1 MTIYVDV
8 SAAVHQRAGLGRYA
22 ASLTQA
28 LLPRL
33 SHRLTLFYN
42 REKGIAL
49 PAGLEHVPART
60 VSLSYKSWRML
71 VWAGQ
76 LMRIPFNRLTPN
88 AALFHATEH
97 LVLPLKNVPTV
108 LTIHDLIFR
117 YFPEHHKPLNRWY
130 LNMTMPLYCRRAD
143 HIIAVSEATR
153 RDIINAYHI
162 APEKVSVIYEAADPR
177 FQPQLRAT
185 VEAMR
190 TRYHL
195 PAEYLLY
202 VGTIEPRKNLTR
214 LLRVWEPLY
223 LAKEAPR
230 LVIAGK
236 RGWLT
241 GDFYTTLENS
251 PARDGVLITGY
262 IQDCDLP
269 AIYAGATAFVFPS
282 LCEGFGLPPLE
293 AMACGTPV
301 VCSDT
306 SSLPEVVGEAALTFD
321 PTDDAGIAEALRRIV
336 KDKEL
341 QAELRELG
349 VQRAAGFSWGRA
361 AQETVSVYRKLVGSL

>member
-8 SAAVHQRAGLGRYA
+8 SAAVHQRAGLGQYA

-33 SHRLTLFYN
+33 SHRLALFYN
-42 REKGIAL
+42 REKGITV

-60 VSLSYKSWRML
+60 VSFSYKSWRML
-71 VWAGQ
+71 VWMGQ
-76 LMRIPFNRLTPN
+76 LAHIPFNRLIPN

-97 LVLPLKNVPTV
+97 LVLPVKNVPTV
-108 LTIHDLIFR
+108 LTVHDLIFR
-117 YFPEHHKPLNRWY
+117 NFPEHHKPLNRWY

-143 HIIAVSEATR
+143 HIIAVSESTR
-153 RDIINAYHI
+153 HDIIAAYHVP
-162 APEKVSVIYEAADPR
+162 PEKVSVIYEAANPR
-177 FQPQLRAT
+177 FQPQLHAT

-195 PAEYLLY
+195 PVEYLLY

-223 LAKEAPR
+223 QAKEVPP
-230 LVIAGK
+230 LVIVGK
-236 RGWLT
+236 RGWLS
-241 GDFYTTLENS
+241 GDFFTRLENS
-251 PARDGVLITGY
+251 PARDGVLLTGY

-269 AIYAGATAFVFPS
+269 TIYGGATALVFPS

-293 AMACGTPV
+293 AMACGAPV
-301 VCSDT
+301 VCSNT

-321 PTDDAGIAEALRRIV
+321 PTDDAAIEQALRRIV

-341 QAELRELG
+341 QAELHELG

-361 AQETVSVYRKLVGSL
+361 AQETVGVYRKLLGSL

>member
-33 SHRLTLFYN
+33 SHRLALFYN
-42 REKGIAL
+42 REKGITM

-60 VSLSYKSWRML
+60 VALGYKSWRMA
-71 VWAGQ
+71 VWMGQ
-76 LMRIPFNRLTPN
+76 LTHIPFNRLLPD

-108 LTIHDLIFR
+108 LTVHDLIFR
-117 YFPEHHKPLNRWY
+117 IFPEHHKPLNRWY

-153 RDIINAYHI
+153 RDVIAAYHI
-162 APEKVSVIYEAADPR
+162 PPEKVSVIYEAASPR
-177 FQPQLRAT
+177 FEPQLHT
-185 VEAMR
+185 VVEAMR
-190 TRYHL
+190 TRYHI
-195 PAEYLLY
+195 PPEYLLY

-214 LLRVWEPLY
+214 LLRVWAPLY
-223 LAKEAPR
+223 QAKEVPP
-230 LVIAGK
+230 LVIAGQ

-241 GDFYTTLENS
+241 GDFFAALENS
-251 PARDGVLITGY
+251 PARDGVLIPGY
-262 IQDCDLP
+262 IQDADLP
-269 AIYAGATAFVFPS
+269 AIYSGATALVFPS

-293 AMACGTPV
+293 AMSCGTPV
-301 VCSDT
+301 VCSNT

-321 PTDDAGIAEALRRIV
+321 PTDDAAIAEALRRIV

-341 QAELRELG
+341 QAQLRTLG
-349 VQRAAGFSWGRA
+349 VQRAASFSWGRA
-361 AQETVSVYRKLVGSL
+361 AQETIGVYRKLVGAL

>member
-33 SHRLTLFYN
+33 SHRLALFYN
-42 REKGIAL
+42 REKGILL
-49 PAGLEHVPART
+49 PPGLEHVPART
-60 VSLSYKSWRML
+60 VSFSYKSWRMM

-76 LMRIPFNRLTPN
+76 VMRIPFNRMLPH

-97 LVLPLKNVPTV
+97 LVPPLKNVPTV
-108 LTIHDLIFR
+108 LTVHDLIFR

-153 RDIINAYHI
+153 RDIITAYHI
-162 APEKVSVIYEAADPR
+162 PPEKISVIYEAASPR
-177 FQPQLRAT
+177 FEPQLRT
-185 VEAMR
+185 VVEAMR
-190 TRYHL
+190 TRYRL
-195 PAEYLLY
+195 PPEYLLY

-214 LLRVWEPLY
+214 LLRVWQPLY
-223 LAKEAPR
+223 LAKEAPP

-236 RGWLT
+236 RGWLSA
-241 GDFYTTLENS
+241 DFFAALENS
-251 PARDGVLITGY
+251 PARDGVVLTGY

-269 AIYAGATAFVFPS
+269 AIYDGATAFVFPS

-293 AMACGTPV
+293 AMACGAPV
-301 VCSDT
+301 VCSNT
-306 SSLPEVVGEAALTFD
+306 SSLPEVVGKAALTFD
-321 PTDDAGIAEALRRIV
+321 PTNDAAIAEALRRIV
-336 KDKEL
+336 KDKAL
-341 QAELRELG
+341 QTELRELG

-361 AQETVSVYRKLVGSL
+361 AQETMAVYRKLLGTL